1 MFPVERLRRYR
12 ENENIRDIFKE
23 THISNDKLIMPVF
36 VDENEKNKKE
46 ISSMP
51 GIYRYS
57 LSEYEDYIKDLN
69 DIGVKNII
77 LFGIPSNKDDVGSSS
92 YDKNGIIQR
101 AIKIARDNTKLNVI
115 ADLCLCEYTATG
127 HCGITENGYVN
138 NDKTLEIYR
147 KEALSY
153 AEAGVD
159 IIAPSG
165 MMDGQVKA
173 IRGILD
179 ENDYI
184 NTIIMAYSSKF
195 ASNLY
200 SPFRDAAEST
210 PQFGDRKSY
219 QMDYRNGREALRE
232 IDMDIKE
239 GADIVMVKPALFYLD
254 IISKARGLYNMPI
267 ATYSV
272 SGEYS
277 MIKNSVNSGL
287 LNRDVIEESLIA
299 MFRSGSDLVISYF
312 AEDYIRSHGKY

>member
-1 MFPVERLRRYR
+1 
-12 ENENIRDIFKE
+12 
-23 THISNDKLIMPVF
+23 MPVF